1 MSDWVDSADI
11 GPVLP
16 PGEPLWSHSFDT
28 ALGRCGVVWSE
39 LGIVASLLPDATP
52 ARLKRRHPTAQL
64 ATELPPHI
72 AHAVDGIC
80 ALLAGEVRDLSD
92 IALDERGIPEFRRQV
107 HALTRAIPPG
117 QTRTYGDI
125 AAALGQPGA
134 ARAVGRAEGDNPFPP
149 IVPCHRVIGTPKP
162 VASRQ
167 APRGGQGNSGAARR
181 CLAGA
186 GDVLTGFSAP
196 GGVETKRRMLL
207 IEARAVGQ
215 LAGDQQPLF

>member
-1 MSDWVDSADI
+1 MNDSVDAPEAAI
-11 GPVLP
+11 P

-39 LGIVASLLPDATP
+39 RGIVASLLPDASP
-52 ARLKRRHPTAQL
+52 ARLARRHPTAQHV
-64 ATELPPHI
+64 TELPPEI
-72 AHAVDGIC
+72 ARAVDGIC

-92 IALDERGIPEFRRQV
+92 IRLDERGIPEFRRQV

-117 QTRTYGDI
+117 QTRTYGEI

-149 IVPCHRVIGTPKP
+149 IVPCHRVM
-162 VASRQ
+162 
-167 APRGGQGNSGAARR
+167 
-181 CLAGA
+181 GA
-186 GDVLTGFSAP
+186 GGEPTGFSAP

-207 IEARAVGQ
+207 IEARAAGQ